1 MELDRVSILMESFR
15 RTDSY
20 IIAADQKASFTLAAG
35 VTFLGIFCSVFY
47 SIISNDKI
55 DLPNQLIIAI
65 VASSVSVWVFWF
77 YKIRCVFWP
86 KVAASERKSVVSFAS
101 ATATHNDFS
110 HYLETYLKSMDKEP
124 SHNDLTKLELDILE
138 NHWICAN
145 ICSQKMALFKESLT
159 WLFVSLAVSTIGL
172 AYVAVYLNVIS
183 LVV

>member
-1 MELDRVSILMESFR
+1 MELDRVSILMESLR

-20 IIAADQKASFTLAAG
+20 IVAADQKASFTLAAG

-47 SIISNDKI
+47 NIISNDKI
-55 DLPNQLIIAI
+55 DLPSQLIIMI
-65 VASSVSVWVFWF
+65 VVSSVFVWVFWF

-86 KVAASERKSVVSFAS
+86 KVTSSKRKSLVSFAS
-101 ATATHNDFS
+101 ATATHDEFS
-110 HYLETYLKSMDKEP
+110 HYLETYVKCMDTES

-145 ICSQKMALFKESLT
+145 ICNQKMALFKESLT

-172 AYVAVYLNVIS
+172 AYVAIYLNVII
-183 LVV
+183 LAT